1 MPTTYEVTATALN
14 LRSAPNTGSTILAVL
29 RKGQTCTGSGSA
41 NGPWLP
47 VLFGLQSGW
56 IWAAYVRGSDASAAA
71 SPTPVASP
79 PPPPALVLPPAT
91 GQLLPA
97 DPQTRLR
104 GMEQLHPKFRA
115 ALDGL
120 LQKAAA
126 EGRPFKLF
134 EAFRTPE
141 RQQWL
146 FEQGRSRPGSIVT
159 KAEPWE
165 SFHQYGLGADLVL
178 FVNGQWTWSDAGPLA
193 EHWKR
198 LPSLAQE
205 FGLRTLK
212 WEAPHVE
219 WPVEIKDATGPDLV
233 ASGDEDWADTIA
245 SAAAR
250 WRHAGRTTGPDL
262 QLAQRPGLT
271 PT

>member
-1 MPTTYEVTATALN
+1 MPTIYEVTATALN
-14 LRSAPNTGSTILAVL
+14 LRSAPSAGSTVLAVL
-29 RKGQTCTGSGSA
+29 RKGQACTGSGAAS
-41 NGPWLP
+41 GPWLP
-47 VLFGLQSGW
+47 VLFGSQSGW
-56 IWAAYVRGSDASAAA
+56 VYAAYVRGAGVAAA
-71 SPTPVASP
+71 AEPAPVA
-79 PPPPALVLPPAT
+79 PPALGLAPPAT
-91 GQLLPA
+91 AMLPA
-97 DPQTRLR
+97 DPQARLR

-141 RQQWL
+141 RQRWL

-159 KAEPWE
+159 KAEPWQ

-178 FVNGQWTWSDAGPLA
+178 FVNGQWTWSDAGPLG
-193 EHWKR
+193 EHWQR
-198 LPSLAQE
+198 LPSLAKE

-219 WPVEIKDATGPDLV
+219 WPCEIQDATGPDLV
-233 ASGDEDWADTIA
+233 ASGDEDWADTLA
-245 SAAAR
+245 SAADR
-250 WRHAGRTTGPDL
+250 WRQAGLGTGPDL
-262 QLAQRPGLT
+262 RLAQRPGLT
-271 PT
+271 VA